1 MSRQLD
7 MNKPVHDL
15 VAQYPEVAEIMKN
28 LGFDK
33 ITNPVMLNSMGR
45 FVTIPKGA
53 AMNHISLDKIRA
65 AFENAG
71 FEVIGMPEEG
81 ADLRT
86 PVERKA
92 PEIPADSGTAAEE
105 ERLDL
110 LKSYL
115 KRLGE
120 GEDLESVRK
129 DFVENFKDVDPSEI
143 MKAEQSLI
151 KEGAPITQVQQL
163 CDVHS
168 ALFHG
173 ATREE
178 KIANAE
184 KAVQASVAKQAAIS
198 ETPKTAASETPKTT
212 AAENKMEKADRLI
225 AITGHPLYTF
235 TRENEALQ
243 ALLDKIKG
251 ETDTPASVLEDL
263 KKVREVSIHY
273 AKKGD
278 LLYPVLNV
286 RYGITGPS
294 DVMWSVDDEIRDEL
308 AKLVKKDPSE
318 DGWMDRVQK
327 VLKRAEEMIYKEA
340 NILFPICAVNFT
352 DDEWKQ
358 IYRDSKDYASCLGVT
373 KEVWPEAEEA
383 ADVNAGQH
391 TGEIVMPGGHLTLE
405 QLTALLNTIPME
417 ISFVDAQNI
426 NRYFNEG
433 PKVFK
438 RPAMAIDREVF
449 TCHPPKIAPMVRK
462 IIDDFRSGRSDSV
475 PVWMEKNGRTMLV
488 KYMAVRDRD
497 GKYVGTVEL
506 VQDMEEIKEHFIGQ

>member
-1 MSRQLD
+1 MDRQLD

-15 VAQYPEVAEIMKN
+15 VAQYPEVADIMKG

-33 ITNPVMLNSMGR
+33 ITNPAMLNSMGR

-53 AMNHISLDKIRA
+53 AMNHIPLSKIKE
-65 AFENAG
+65 AFEKAG
-71 FEVIGMPEEG
+71 FEVIGMPQEG
-81 ADLRT
+81 SDLRDYEPSAAHV
-86 PVERKA
+86 PVNNGNKQDE
-92 PEIPADSGTAAEE
+92 PASHTGEE
-105 ERLDL
+105 ERLAK

-115 KRLGE
+115 GRLGE
-120 GEDLESVRK
+120 GESLESVRR

-151 KEGAPITQVQQL
+151 AEGAPITQVQQL

-173 ATREE
+173 STREE

-184 KAVQASVAKQAAIS
+184 KAVQSSLEKKEAQSAPGS
-198 ETPKTAASETPKTT
+198 
-212 AAENKMEKADRLI
+212 KMEKTALLI
-225 AITGHPLYTF
+225 SIPGHPLATF
-235 TRENEALQ
+235 TKENEALE
-243 ALLDKIKG
+243 ALLTKIDTEKDK
-251 ETDTPASVLEDL
+251 PALVQEDL
-263 KKVREVSIHY
+263 KKVREISIHY

-294 DVMWSVDDEIRDEL
+294 DVMWSVDDEIRDEIG
-308 AKLVKKDPSE
+308 KLVKE
-318 DGWMDRVQK
+318 NCTAENWMNRTEK
-327 VLKRAEEMIYKEA
+327 VLQRAKEMIYKES

-352 DDEWKQ
+352 QEEWKQ
-358 IYRDSKDYASCLGVT
+358 IYRDSKDYAPCLGVVS
-373 KEVWPEAEEA
+373 EVWADAEAKETSDGA
-383 ADVNAGQH
+383 SQPSQHAD
-391 TGEIVMPGGHLTLE
+391 EIVMPGGHLTLE
-405 QLTALLNTIPME
+405 QLTALLNTIPLE

-449 TCHPPKIAPMVRK
+449 TCHPPKVAPMVRK
-462 IIDDFRSGRSDSV
+462 IIDDFRSGRADAV
-475 PVWMEKNGRTMLV
+475 PVWMNKNGRTMLV

-497 GKYVGTVEL
+497 GKYLGTVEL
-506 VQDMEEIKEHFIGQ
+506 VQDMEEARKHFTDKA

>member
-1 MSRQLD
+1 MGRQLD

-15 VAQYPEVAEIMKN
+15 VAEYPEVAEIMKN

-53 AMNHISLDKIRA
+53 AMNHISLAKIKE
-65 AFENAG
+65 AFESAG
-71 FEVIGMPEEG
+71 FELVGMPQEG
-81 ADLRT
+81 TDLKT
-86 PVERKA
+86 PVAHEVQKDSA
-92 PEIPADSGTAAEE
+92 APADEK
-105 ERLDL
+105 RLDL

-115 KRLGE
+115 KRLDE

-151 KEGAPITQVQQL
+151 REGAPITQVQQL

-184 KAVQASVAKQAAIS
+184 KAVQASVEKRAAA
-198 ETPKTAASETPKTT
+198 PKTA
-212 AAENKMEKADRLI
+212 AAENKMERAGQLI
-225 AITGHPLYTF
+225 AIKGHPLYTF
-235 TRENEALQ
+235 TKENEALQ
-243 ALLDKIKG
+243 ALLDRIKG
-251 ETDTPASVLEDL
+251 ETDKPEAVLEDL
-263 KKVREVSIHY
+263 KKIREVSVHY

-308 AKLVKKDPSE
+308 GKLVKTDPSE

-358 IYRDSKDYASCLGVT
+358 IYRDAKDYASCLGVD
-373 KEVWPEAEEA
+373 KEIWPEAEEA
-383 ADVNAGQH
+383 GNEKVTQH

-462 IIDDFRSGRSDSV
+462 IIDDFRSGRADSV

-506 VQDMEEIKEHFIGQ
+506 VQDMEEIKEHFMGK